1 MMNCLFLENAYIISE
16 SGDVSE
22 IKPKNGTDFSL
33 EEAQQVVDGHIEVV
47 NLNDKQIMI
56 VNEDGKFTK
65 DINQLA
71 TAIARANRALFNY
84 DFISGDVILCPS
96 EMLK

>member
-1 MMNCLFLENAYIISE
+1 MNCLFLENAYIISE

-33 EEAQQVVDGHIEVV
+33 EEAQQVVDGYIEVV

-56 VNEDGKFTK
+56 VNEEGKFTK
-65 DINQLA
+65 KCNPIA
-71 TAIARANRALFNY
+71 TAIARLNRALFNFDY
-84 DFISGDVILCPS
+84 ISGDIILCPT
-96 EMLK
+96 EMLQ